1 MNEMFISVIIPSYN
15 AEKFIKNTLDSI
27 LTQEYTNFEIIVVDD
42 ESTDNSAQIVKG
54 YEEKYSQIKLISQK
68 NSGAPMARNKGLSL
82 AEGEY
87 ILFLDS
93 DDLLSSSSFLQVN
106 AVIKDEKDYDLI
118 IGDYSLINNSGE
130 AIGIKV
136 NNKFK
141 NIQNAND
148 FTNLSQIDPLP
159 GTKYFKKSFLDNYD
173 LVYSEVKVGQDLNFF
188 LKVLGHNPS
197 VKLIKSNVLKY
208 RIHETGISRTY
219 NEKLLGII
227 DSLNEIEALDF
238 DLFKTNN
245 LLDVIKMNHYSIK
258 LYKVP
263 FIKERETRKNVYQ
276 KLVKEINNLQTQQ
289 SFRTKYSIKLDTIYT
304 SNIFSKVYSLL
315 FDLKNLSRN
324 LKQ

>member
-1 MNEMFISVIIPSYN
+1 MFISVIIPSYN

>member
-1 MNEMFISVIIPSYN
+1 MFISVIIPLYN